1 MTGERPLF
9 WVGSF
14 LRCLRAFPEKVIDQ
28 MGYALHLAQQG
39 GKHPDTKPMKGFQGA
54 SVVEVVADHDGNTW
68 RIIYTLKYRGA
79 VYVLHAFQKKSKQG
93 IKTPKQHVDLIRVRL
108 KQAMEH
114 YEQSH

>member
-9 WVGSF
+9 WVGSS
-14 LRCLRAFPEKVIDQ
+14 LECLRSFPEKVIDQ

-39 GKHPDTKPMKGFQGA
+39 GKHPDAKPLKGFPGA
-54 SVVEVVADHDGNTW
+54 SVVEVIADHDGNTW
-68 RIIYTLKYRGA
+68 RIIYTLRYMDV

-93 IKTPKQHVDLIRVRL
+93 IKTPKQYVDLIRGRL
-108 KQAMEH
+108 KLAMEH